1 MKRREYILLS
11 AALLIAFTSCDKSN
25 PELVNESDRI
35 DFVATPFHESFIQ
48 ATQARGSETRNDNI
62 QNFGVYAYYT
72 VDDFIPESSTPN
84 FMCNTQVEK
93 VNGQWTYNPLM
104 FWPNSGKLSFF
115 AYSPHANQGDSHT
128 SLSSTPST
136 TGYPQLTYTVPDDV
150 ISQQDLLVSIPLL
163 NQTKTAMNADG
174 KLPLR
179 FKHTLA
185 CLTFKAKMTDACNF
199 PVKVTAITLGNFKNK
214 ASLSYTYN
222 PDGQETTYTW
232 IPSEDAK
239 NKSYSLSIGNS
250 LLINTDLKAITSQ
263 YTSITSTNSYLM
275 LLPQAIDEEDYIE
288 ITVLYDQAESPE
300 TRKTIV
306 PLKNLIKSLDSGKR
320 YSINILVSALSEIT
334 LTYEV
339 AAWTETPV
347 DIPSFN

>member
-48 ATQARGSETRNDNI
+48 ANQARGSETRNDNI
-62 QNFGVYAYYT
+62 QDFGVYAYYT
-72 VDDFIPESSTPN
+72 ADVFNPVSSTPN
-84 FMCNTQVEK
+84 FMCNTQVRK
-93 VNGQWTYNPLM
+93 TSNQWTYEPLM
-104 FWPNSGKLSFF
+104 FWPNSGTLSFF
-115 AYSPHANQGDSHT
+115 AYSPYANQGDSYT

-136 TGYPQLTYTVPDDV
+136 EGYPQLAYTVPDDV
-150 ISQQDLLVSIPLL
+150 ISQQDLLVSVPLL
-163 NQTKTAMNADG
+163 NQTKAAMNVDG
-174 KLPLR
+174 KLPLT

-185 CLTFKAKMTDACNF
+185 SLTFKAKMTDACNF

-214 ASLSYTYN
+214 ASLSYAYN
-222 PDGQETTYTW
+222 PDDQETTYTW

-239 NKSYSLSIGNS
+239 NKSYSLSIDNS
-250 LLINTDLKAITSQ
+250 LLTNTDLQAITGE
-263 YTSITSTNSYLM
+263 YMPITSVNSHLM
-275 LLPQAIDEEDYIE
+275 LLPQAIDEDDNIE
-288 ITVLYDQAESPE
+288 ISVLYDQAGSPE
-300 TRKTIV
+300 TKKTTV
-306 PLKNLIKSLDSGKR
+306 PLKNLIKTLDSGKR